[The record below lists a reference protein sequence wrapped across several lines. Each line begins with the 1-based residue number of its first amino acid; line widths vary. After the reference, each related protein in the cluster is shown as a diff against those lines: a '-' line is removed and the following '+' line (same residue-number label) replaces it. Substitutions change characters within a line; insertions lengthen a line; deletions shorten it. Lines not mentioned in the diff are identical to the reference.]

1 MSGKSQNA
9 AAMAMTLGATAVARK
24 AADSVW
30 KMGSKG
36 KTPPTDPT
44 DPDVELREAILFAVI
59 SGVVVSVARTVLARK
74 LAARERREL
83 RAEHSALPRR

>member
-9 AAMAMTLGATAVARK
+9 AALVMTLGATAAARK
-24 AADSVW
+24 VADSVW
-30 KMGSKG
+30 KAGSKG

-44 DPDVELREAILFAVI
+44 DPDVELREAVLFAVI
-59 SGVVVSVARTVLARK
+59 SGVVVSVARTFLARK

-83 RAEHSALPRR
+83 RAERSALPQR